1 MKRLVMVSV
10 VCLASLSCRKKAENV
25 PPGEAYGCIGLV
37 NGAEINCSELDADTT
52 ADQRIA
58 FATAC
63 TSDRVKRLSGRVVRH
78 CSGDVAASCALPAE
92 KITQRFTKAQASD
105 GALQGARLGCKM
117 RGGTF
122 SEP

>member
-1 MKRLVMVSV
+1 MKRSVVVSV
-10 VCLASLSCRKKAENV
+10 LCLAALSCKKNV

-37 NGAEINCSELDADTT
+37 NGAEVNCSELDADTT
-52 ADQRIA
+52 AEQRVA

-78 CSGDVAASCALPAE
+78 CTGDVAASCSLPAE
-92 KITQRFTKAQASD
+92 KVTQRFTKAQASD

-122 SEP
+122 TEP